1 MLRSN
6 IDIQQDI
13 ENHTLKI
20 AKSFWKICRHIEYIS
35 FDNEEVKPLTIWSLL
50 IKEIINFSPTA
61 YDECF
66 NSYTFESFWTCINAE
81 LPSDTKELIK
91 NSKAGKWVLTLL
103 QAALIS
109 AADYIAKMF
118 DSISAKYDI
127 EYDDFFDD
135 FVEEMSKSPYLV
147 LSETFWNYMKKKVAF
162 Y

>member
-1 MLRSN
+1 M
-6 IDIQQDI
+6 
-13 ENHTLKI
+13 
-20 AKSFWKICRHIEYIS
+20 
-35 FDNEEVKPLTIWSLL
+35 
-50 IKEIINFSPTA
+50 
-61 YDECF
+61 
-66 NSYTFESFWTCINAE
+66 
-81 LPSDTKELIK
+81 PSDTKELIK

-103 QAALIS
+103 QAALTS

-135 FVEEMSKSPYLV
+135 FVEEISKSPYLV